1 MAIFKRLNRNLFLS
15 IGLIKEN
22 PRTLKSTSFSF
33 LSYLYTPT
41 QEGFPGKKASLRCQL
56 PNLLFEER
64 KFDILLLEASVL
76 HAFLHID
83 VKASTIETIFLSL
96 FQMVTQ
102 CLMW

>member
-1 MAIFKRLNRNLFLS
+1 METYFLS

-22 PRTLKSTSFSF
+22 PRTLKSISFSF
-33 LSYLYTPT
+33 LSYLYAPT
-41 QEGFPGKKASLRCQL
+41 QEGFPGKKALLRCQL

-76 HAFLHID
+76 HGFLHID